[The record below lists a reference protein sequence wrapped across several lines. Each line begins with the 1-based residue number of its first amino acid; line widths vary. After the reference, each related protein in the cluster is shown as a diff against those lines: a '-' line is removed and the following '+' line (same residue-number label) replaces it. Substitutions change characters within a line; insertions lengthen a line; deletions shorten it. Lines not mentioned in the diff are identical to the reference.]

1 MRKITEFSV
10 RYPVTVTMFILA
22 VILLGYISFG
32 KLGTDLFPKL
42 NNPRIY
48 IELKAGQRPP
58 EEVEKLFVDPI
69 ESVCIRQSQVTGV
82 NSVTRV
88 GTAQVTVEYAW
99 NKDMDDA
106 FLELQKA
113 LGTYSQ
119 NSDIESLTITQHDP
133 NQSAAHKA

>member
-48 IELKAGQRPP
+48 VEIKAGERPP

-69 ESVCIRQSQVTGV
+69 ESVCIRQSQVMGV
-82 NSVTRV
+82 SSVTRV
-88 GTAQVTVEYAW
+88 GIAQITVEYAW

-113 LGTYSQ
+113 LGTCAKPY
-119 NSDIESLTITQHDP
+119 
-133 NQSAAHKA
+133 

>member
-1 MRKITEFSV
+1 MRKLTEFSV

-22 VILLGYISFG
+22 VVLLGFISFG

-48 IELKAGQRPP
+48 VELKVGERPP

-69 ESVCIRQSQVTGV
+69 ESVCIRQGKVVGV
-82 NSVTRV
+82 SSVTRV

-99 NKDMDDA
+99 NA
-106 FLELQKA
+106 
-113 LGTYSQ
+113 
-119 NSDIESLTITQHDP
+119 
-133 NQSAAHKA
+133 